1 MLRSL
6 LAGTIISVSVFAANA
21 QAEQQQQQM
30 SQEEM
35 QQHMQQQ
42 QQQQQQDV
50 DISDEKLEQFV
61 SALIE
66 VDQIREDMQQQLSKE
81 AGEDEQPS
89 QEQMQKANEDFQKDA
104 TKAIEGEGLSMEDYM
119 EMTQLMRQNQQFQQQ
134 VQETAADMQS
144 Q

>member
-6 LAGTIISVSVFAANA
+6 LAGTIISASVFVANA
-21 QAEQQQQQM
+21 QAEQQQQM
-30 SQEEM
+30 TQEQM
-35 QQHMQQQ
+35 QQQMQQ

-50 DISDEKLEQFV
+50 DISDKKVNQFV

-66 VDQIREDMQQQLSKE
+66 VDQIRKDMQQQLSKE
-81 AGEDEQPS
+81 AGENEQPS